1 MARASTS
8 TRAAPGMLEHAGT
21 GAGGSSRGDD
31 VVEEHDLVAGQP
43 RPGRFGDGEGPR
55 HVLAALLPAEADLG
69 LRAFDAMQRQGLVPP
84 PRLPGDLLC
93 QQCRLIEAAGRKA
106 HAGER
111 HRHDKVGVG

>member
-1 MARASTS
+1 
-8 TRAAPGMLEHAGT
+8 MLEHART
-21 GAGGSSRGDD
+21 SAGGSPRGDD
-31 VVEEHDLVAGQP
+31 IVDEHDIGAGQP
-43 RPGRFGDGEGPR
+43 RPGRFGDSEGPR
-55 HVLAALLPAEADLG
+55 HVIAAPLPAEADLRG
-69 LRAFDAMQRQGLVPP
+69 RAFDALQRQGPVPP